1 MKKYITI
8 EELEILED
16 NLRDVHFRGVI
27 DEDLKKKNLSIIS
40 ELYDRL
46 NNEEKKEDER
56 KWCRS
61 LSMVEIIEL
70 KASLRQLQENFLDFS
85 EILDGRTFM
94 TIQFTIDRLLETL
107 KTKKKIL
114 KKDSLSEALKI
125 AKALQKK
132 HLASEETEMVN
143 DIVELLI
150 VATTPVAKSNNKT
163 EVSSL

>member
-1 MKKYITI
+1 
-8 EELEILED
+8 
-16 NLRDVHFRGVI
+16 
-27 DEDLKKKNLSIIS
+27 
-40 ELYDRL
+40 
-46 NNEEKKEDER
+46 
-56 KWCRS
+56 
-61 LSMVEIIEL
+61 
-70 KASLRQLQENFLDFS
+70 
-85 EILDGRTFM
+85 M

-150 VATTPVAKSNNKT
+150 VATTPVVKSNNKT